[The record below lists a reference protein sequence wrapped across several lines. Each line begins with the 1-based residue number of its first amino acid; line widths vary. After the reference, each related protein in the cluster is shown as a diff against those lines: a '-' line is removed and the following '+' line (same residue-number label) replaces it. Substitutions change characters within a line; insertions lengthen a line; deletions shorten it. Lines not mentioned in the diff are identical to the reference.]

1 MVYVQEQEDYYI
13 PYTIIRYITMEES
26 MSEFLFSVSK
36 HIGKKIKVDVH
47 ILYIYNVYISGGGI
61 TGFFSSLL

>member
-1 MVYVQEQEDYYI
+1 MVKVKGRDGWYAQEQEDYHI
-13 PYTIIRYITMEES
+13 PYTMKES

-47 ILYIYNVYISGGGI
+47 TIY
-61 TGFFSSLL
+61 T

>member
-1 MVYVQEQEDYYI
+1 MVKVKGTYLLPRRDGWYAQEQEDYYI

-47 ILYIYNVYISGGGI
+47 IYRRYI
-61 TGFFSSLL
+61 